1 MNGPVVVIAPL
12 PQVLPRG
19 RERVELQRDHARR
32 AVWASAAAQ
41 GSPIAELRKDS
52 EDVPQPSRGW
62 HWSLSHSPARV
73 AGTVW
78 PSSIGVD
85 VEERRDIRPD
95 LVDRILDAE
104 ELALFA
110 ARGEDGFLRTWTGKE
125 ALLKEFGVGLQ
136 ALSRCR
142 IVRVAAQEL
151 EMRFDDLPRIVH
163 QRLFADHVVS
173 VCTPEGVQ
181 PSFVVYE
188 RPLESRREVAS

>member
-1 MNGPVVVIAPL
+1 MKGPVVVVAPL
-12 PQVLPRG
+12 PHVLPRG

-32 AVWASAAAQ
+32 AVWSSVAAQ
-41 GSPIAELRKDS
+41 GSPIAELRKDAD
-52 EDVPQPSRGW
+52 DVPQPSRGW

-73 AGTVW
+73 AGAVW
-78 PSSIGVD
+78 TSSIGVD
-85 VEERRDIRPD
+85 VEERREIRTD
-95 LVDRILDAE
+95 LVQRILDDA

-142 IVRVAAQEL
+142 IVRVGAQEL

-163 QRLFADHVVS
+163 QRIRDDHVVS
-173 VCTPEGVQ
+173 VCTPEGVL
-181 PSFVVYE
+181 PRFVVHE
-188 RPLESRREVAS
+188 TPLEARREVAS

>member
-1 MNGPVVVIAPL
+1 MKGPVVVLAPL

-52 EDVPQPSRGW
+52 DDVPQPSRGW
-62 HWSLSHSPARV
+62 HWSLSHSPAHV
-73 AGTVW
+73 AGVVW
-78 PSSIGVD
+78 TASIGVD
-85 VEERRDIRPD
+85 VEERREVRPD
-95 LVDRILDAE
+95 LVHRILDAE

-125 ALLKEFGVGLQ
+125 ALLKEFGLGLQ

-142 IVRVAAQEL
+142 IVRVTEQEL
-151 EMRFDDLPRIVH
+151 EMRFDELPRLVH
-163 QRLFADHVVS
+163 QRLFDGHVVS
-173 VCTPEGVQ
+173 VCTPETTE
-181 PSFVVYE
+181 PSFVVHE
-188 RPLESRREVAS
+188 RPLESTREVAS

>member
-1 MNGPVVVIAPL
+1 VSGPVVVVAPL

-32 AVWASAAAQ
+32 AVRASATAQ
-41 GSPIAELRKDS
+41 QSPIAELRKNAD
-52 EDVPQPSRGW
+52 DVPQASRGW

-73 AGTVW
+73 AGAVW
-78 PSSIGVD
+78 STSIGID
-85 VEERRDIRPD
+85 VEERREVRPD
-95 LVDRILDAE
+95 LVDRILNAD

-142 IVRVAAQEL
+142 IVRVGASEL
-151 EMRFDDLPRIVH
+151 EMRFDTLVRVVH
-163 QRLFADHVVS
+163 QRIFDDHVVS
-173 VCTPEGVQ
+173 VCTADGRV
-181 PSFVVYE
+181 PSFVVHTQ
-188 RPLESRREVAS
+188 PLEARREVAS

>member
-1 MNGPVVVIAPL
+1 VNGPVVVIAPL

-163 QRLFADHVVS
+163 QRLFAVYLI
-173 VCTPEGVQ
+173 VCVRLL
-181 PSFVVYE
+181 S
-188 RPLESRREVAS
+188 A

>member
-1 MNGPVVVIAPL
+1 VNGPVVVVAPL

-19 RERVELQRDHARR
+19 RERVELQRNHARR

-41 GSPIAELRKDS
+41 HAAIAELRKNAD
-52 EDVPQPSRGW
+52 DVPQPSRGW

-73 AGTVW
+73 AGVVW
-78 PSSIGVD
+78 NASIGVD
-85 VEERRDIRPD
+85 VEERRDVRPD
-95 LVDRILDAE
+95 LVDRILNAD

-142 IVRVAAQEL
+142 IVRVGGSEL
-151 EMRFDDLPRIVH
+151 EMRFDTLTRLVH
-163 QRLFADHVVS
+163 QRIFDDHIIS
-173 VCTPEGVQ
+173 VCTAEGRA
-181 PSFVVYE
+181 PSYVVHAQ
-188 RPLESRREVAS
+188 PLEARREVAS

>member
-1 MNGPVVVIAPL
+1 VSGPVVVVAPL

-32 AVWASAAAQ
+32 AVWASAATQ
-41 GSPIAELRKDS
+41 RSPIAELRKNAD
-52 EDVPQPSRGW
+52 DVPQASRGW

-73 AGTVW
+73 AGAVW
-78 PSSIGVD
+78 STSIGVD
-85 VEERRDIRPD
+85 VEERRDVRPD
-95 LVDRILDAE
+95 LVERILDAD

-142 IVRVAAQEL
+142 IVRVGSSEL
-151 EMRFDDLPRIVH
+151 EMRFDTLVRVVH
-163 QRLFADHVVS
+163 QRIFDDHVVS
-173 VCTPEGVQ
+173 VCTADGNV
-181 PSFVVYE
+181 PSFVVHPQ
-188 RPLESRREVAS
+188 PLEARREVAS